1 MLPKGCHSVSSE
13 GTAVLPHRSIARFGV
28 PSLVLGR
35 RDAFEPLPSP
45 PLVFIEV
52 TSAPMWREK
61 LSRTVK
67 TGRQALAAVLRRSP
81 LFSPS
86 LRYLF
91 TTEVHAYAFSIA
103 ANAYLTFF
111 PFLLILLTVCK
122 RWLRWEAAYEVIL
135 QLVEANLPHGADS
148 VIRTLR
154 ALVAGHQRLQVI
166 SVAMLLFTS
175 SGVFLPLEV
184 ALNRVWGITKNRSFL
199 RNQALSFGLAL
210 VVGLLALFSILLTA
224 ATQWAIMSWIN
235 WTPAR
240 DLGSLAS
247 RFVLEI
253 LSIPLLISIYFV
265 IYFFIP
271 NSKVPVSRVLPAAVV
286 AGLLTEIGKFIYFVT
301 LPMFR
306 FREVYGPFQLSV
318 TLVFWGYVGALI
330 LLFGAHLSVQPFW
343 ETALRLGRIPDPAAS
358 LGTEPVEARPE
369 KL

>member
-1 MLPKGCHSVSSE
+1 
-13 GTAVLPHRSIARFGV
+13 
-28 PSLVLGR
+28 
-35 RDAFEPLPSP
+35 
-45 PLVFIEV
+45 
-52 TSAPMWREK
+52 MWREK
-61 LSRTVK
+61 LIRI
-67 TGRQALAAVLRRSP
+67 LATWRLTFSAMARRSP
-81 LFSPS
+81 LFFPS

-111 PFLLILLTVCK
+111 PFLLLLLTVCK
-122 RWLRWEAAYEVIL
+122 RWLRWNAAYQVIL
-135 QLVEANLPHGADS
+135 QLVEANLPLGADS
-148 VIRTLR
+148 LIRTLK

-166 SVAMLLFTS
+166 SVGMLLFTS

-184 ALNRVWGITKNRSFL
+184 ALNRVWGLTKNRSFL
-199 RNQALSFGLAL
+199 RNQALSFCLAL

-224 ATQWAIMSWIN
+224 AAQWAIMSWID

-240 DLGSLAS
+240 DLGSLVS

-253 LSIPLLISIYFV
+253 LSVPLLISIYFV

-271 NSKVPVSRVLPAAVV
+271 NGKVPVSRVLPAAVV
-286 AGLLTEIGKFIYFVT
+286 AGLLTEIGKFIYFLT

-343 ETALRLGRIPDPAAS
+343 ESALQLRVIPDAS
-358 LGTEPVEARPE
+358 AGLQTEPAEVRPE
-369 KL
+369 QL